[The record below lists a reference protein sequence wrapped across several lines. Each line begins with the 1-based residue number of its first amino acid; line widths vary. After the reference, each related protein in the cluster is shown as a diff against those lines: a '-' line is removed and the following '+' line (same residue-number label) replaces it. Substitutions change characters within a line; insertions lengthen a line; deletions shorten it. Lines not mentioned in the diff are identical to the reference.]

1 MSQYDLRRGGLA
13 SIVYVLL
20 WAIAPEPA
28 IAEAVLTQAAVESF
42 RNRVELSR
50 QGQPPRLVQ
59 TSDQLGL
66 GDVIRTRQAA
76 QIDLRFDEGSL
87 ARVGESTTFWFVPNT
102 RNLRLANGTALLL
115 MPPGNGPTTIETP
128 NVVTSIQGTA
138 VVVRHL
144 PVVKE
149 ATTFPEL
156 TAEFSRNTG
165 RTAVMVLTDAGGP
178 TAVELRDGRSVELSA
193 GQMAIVDDG
202 NLFLFEFDLALFYET
217 SPLVAGLFLDDPDY
231 PGDRQP
237 TDPVREEAIDDL
249 NQQPNFAGEYLLD
262 PNFLDPAQDL
272 AIEDGWLFPVTPS
285 PPRPNEPA
293 PEINDNSEPGAF
305 NSQPHIS
312 SDRAVNLTPT
322 LVESPTTAAPATP
335 GQNEANPLGDEE
347 LPSGVL
353 NTPVEGGPPSAPSA
367 PESAP

>member
-59 TSDQLGL
+59 PSDQLGL

-115 MPPGNGPTTIETP
+115 IPPGNGPTTIETP
-128 NVVTSIQGTA
+128 NVITGIQGTA

-149 ATTFPEL
+149 ATTFPDL
-156 TAEFSRNTG
+156 TAEFSHNTG

-193 GQMAIVDDG
+193 GQMAIVDDS

-231 PGDRQP
+231 PGDRRP

-249 NQQPNFAGEYLLD
+249 NQQPDFEGEYLLD

-272 AIEDGWLFPVTPS
+272 AIEDGWLFP
-285 PPRPNEPA
+285 
-293 PEINDNSEPGAF
+293 
-305 NSQPHIS
+305 
-312 SDRAVNLTPT
+312 
-322 LVESPTTAAPATP
+322 
-335 GQNEANPLGDEE
+335 
-347 LPSGVL
+347 
-353 NTPVEGGPPSAPSA
+353 
-367 PESAP
+367 